1 MVLTDVKCITK
12 RRLRAVPPFRGF
24 RFPGMRK
31 ERRDC
36 MQTTHQEMKTALP
49 TQRKIPIGRNRYAC
63 QSNLICSNY
72 AINNFQTECWFY
84 TGCVKIKVI
93 ELQRAIVSELLR
105 MNEIF
110 SSSENQAFSCWMI
123 CSSCQM
129 DKKWANTNPI
139 KNASQ
144 NQAYFHRCIRYLLN

>member
-1 MVLTDVKCITK
+1 MQLVIQNQCKGDCVALTTKLEVFSHASHHVLSV
-12 RRLRAVPPFRGF
+12 RLRAVPPFRGF
-24 RFPGMRK
+24 RFTGMRK

-36 MQTTHQEMKTALP
+36 RQHIKKWNPRCP

-72 AINNFQTECWFY
+72 AINNFQSKCWFY

-110 SSSENQAFSCWMI
+110 SSSERSGF
-123 CSSCQM
+123 
-129 DKKWANTNPI
+129 
-139 KNASQ
+139 
-144 NQAYFHRCIRYLLN
+144 